1 MANKSLQNERTD
13 KTILAGSNQA
23 TNKYGF
29 AGNSQS
35 AITAAPKMGDMWFV
49 EFIDTITGL
58 SSGMSSFAKTVSPIT
73 ISTETVTVDKYG
85 KKVHLPIY
93 VNFPEVSIS
102 LYDKTDGSGFTV
114 ANELYSNFFKN
125 ANLGTEAG
133 VLDSTIRDRT
143 SGRVIPSNAEDTGY
157 YRSFKKIVIYHF
169 FGSFGQGIDR
179 DPRGREQLE
188 QVDTTSNGS
197 IQKIE
202 IINPLLTNITFSGS
216 DYADSSLRTIDL
228 QLQPENII
236 FGIPQNNVV
245 VPDWMKQGLEFI
257 LEDLDPSNSVNNA
270 TRLLANIR
278 TNKKLDSMISGL
290 ADGKNLGQIDNDLN
304 GLDQI
309 AENNEVFGVSSDTN
323 AREQLSRLKKLSGT
337 LKYVK
342 SNQNATPEEKAE
354 AEKLFAD
361 EIASAIPMPASSL
374 KQYDDFGEMQ
384 NALNSRNRFPD
395 NPYSSDILYPNVA
408 GFPDARLANGG
419 TDRFTGI
426 DLANLIS
433 NELVTSFLNGRSI
446 NLDNITSPIAQ
457 GILGG
462 NTGIGRIQT
471 ALETSQSKFGV
482 GGDFIRDALLKSTRL
497 GNNTTGP
504 RTTVV
509 STSPT
514 FSTPSSDFSDKDLRA
529 PGIQFDSKSRSATQ
543 NNITN
548 LRNKTGGIR

>member
-1 MANKSLQNERTD
+1 MADRSIQNERTD
-13 KTILAGSNQA
+13 RTILAGSNQA
-23 TNKYGF
+23 TSKFGF
-29 AGNSQS
+29 SGDY
-35 AITAAPKMGDMWFV
+35 ITNAPKMGDMWFI
-49 EFIDTITGL
+49 EFIDTVTGL

-73 ISTETVTVDKYG
+73 ISTETVSVDKYG
-85 KKVHLPIY
+85 KRVHLPVY
-93 VNFPEVSIS
+93 VNFPEISVS
-102 LYDKTDGSGFTV
+102 LYDKTDGSGFTI

-125 ANLGTEAG
+125 ANLGTESS
-133 VLDSTIRDRT
+133 VLDSTIKDRT
-143 SGRVIPSNAEDTGY
+143 SGRGLPSNAEDTGY

-169 FGSFGQGIDR
+169 FGSFGASAPPAYSG
-179 DPRGREQLE
+179 PGSSF
-188 QVDTTSNGS
+188 DTGGSTDIGDAGNHTAS

-216 DYADSSLRTIDL
+216 DYSDSSLRTIDL

-236 FGIPQNNVV
+236 FGTPQNNVTM
-245 VPDWMKQGLEFI
+245 PDWMKQGLEFI
-257 LEDLDPSNSVNNA
+257 LEDLDPSNSVTNA
-270 TRLLANIR
+270 IKLISNVN
-278 TNKKLDSMISGL
+278 TNKKLETMISGL
-290 ADGKNLGQIDNDLN
+290 ADGKNLGQIDN
-304 GLDQI
+304 
-309 AENNEVFGVSSDTN
+309 NNEVFGVSSDTN

-337 LKYVK
+337 LKYV
-342 SNQNATPEEKAE
+342 NTNPDATEEEKAE
-354 AEKLFAD
+354 AQKLFAE
-361 EIASAIPMPASSL
+361 EIATAIPMPASSL
-374 KQYDDFGEMQ
+374 KQYDDFGEMR
-384 NALNSRNRFPD
+384 NSLNSQNRFPD

-433 NELVTSFLNGRSI
+433 NELITSFLNGRSI

-471 ALETSQSKFGV
+471 ALETSQSRFGV
-482 GGDFIRDALLKSTRL
+482 GGDFIRDSLLKSTRL

-509 STSPT
+509 STAPT
-514 FSTPSSDFSDKDLRA
+514 FSTPTSDFSDKDLRA
-529 PGIQFDSKSRSATQ
+529 PGVQFDSKSRSTTQ
-543 NNITN
+543 NNILN

>member
-23 TNKYGF
+23 TSKYGF

-58 SSGMSSFAKTVSPIT
+58 SSGMSSFAKSISPIT
-73 ISTETVTVDKYG
+73 ISTETVSIDKYG
-85 KKVHLPIY
+85 KRVHMPVY
-93 VNFPEVSIS
+93 VNFPDISIS
-102 LYDKTDGSGFTV
+102 LYDKTDGSGFAV

-125 ANLGTEAG
+125 ANLGTDAG

-143 SGRVIPSNAEDTGY
+143 SGREFPSNAEDTGY

-179 DPRGREQLE
+179 DPRGREQLGE
-188 QVDTTSNGS
+188 VDATANGS

-202 IINPLLTNITFSGS
+202 IINPLLTSLSFSGS

-257 LEDLDPSNSVNNA
+257 LEDLDPSNSVDNA
-270 TRLLANIR
+270 ARLLANIR
-278 TNKKLDSMISGL
+278 TNEKLDSMISGL
-290 ADGKNLGQIDNDLN
+290 ASGKNLGQIDNEFN

-309 AENNEVFGVSSDTN
+309 ANNNEVFGVSSDTN

-337 LKYVK
+337 LQYVK
-342 SNQNATPEEKAE
+342 TNPDATEEEKAE
-354 AEKLFAD
+354 AQKLFAE
-361 EIASAIPMPASSL
+361 EIATAIPMPASSL
-374 KQYDDFGEMQ
+374 KQYDDFGEMI
-384 NALNSRNRFPD
+384 NSLNSQNRFPD

-408 GFPDARLANGG
+408 GFPNARLVNGG

-433 NELVTSFLNGRSI
+433 NELITSFLNGRSI

-462 NTGIGRIQT
+462 NTGIGNIQT
-471 ALETSQSKFGV
+471 TLETSQSRFGV
-482 GGDFIRDALLKSTRL
+482 GGDIIRDSLLKSTRL

-504 RTTVV
+504 RTTIV
-509 STSPT
+509 STAPT
-514 FSTPSSDFSDKDLRA
+514 FSAPVSDYSDKDLRA
-529 PGIQFDSKSRSATQ
+529 PGTQFDSKSRSTTQ
-543 NNITN
+543 NNILN

>member
-23 TNKYGF
+23 TSKYGF

-58 SSGMSSFAKTVSPIT
+58 SSGMSSFAKSISPIT
-73 ISTETVTVDKYG
+73 ISTETVSIDKYG
-85 KKVHLPIY
+85 KRVHIPVY
-93 VNFPEVSIS
+93 VNFPEISIS
-102 LYDKTDGSGFTV
+102 LYDKTDGSGFAV

-125 ANLGTEAG
+125 ANLGTDAG
-133 VLDSTIRDRT
+133 VLDSTIRDRN
-143 SGRVIPSNAEDTGY
+143 SGRGFPSNAEDTGY

-179 DPRGREQLE
+179 DPRGREQLGE
-188 QVDTTSNGS
+188 VDAASNGS

-202 IINPLLTNITFSGS
+202 IINPLLTSISFSGS

-257 LEDLDPSNSVNNA
+257 LEDLDPSNSVDNA
-270 TRLLANIR
+270 AKLLSNIR

-290 ADGKNLGQIDNDLN
+290 ASGKNLGQIDNEFN

-309 AENNEVFGVSSDTN
+309 ANNNEVFGVSSDTN
-323 AREQLSRLKKLSGT
+323 AREQLSRLKRLSGT
-337 LKYVK
+337 LQYVK
-342 SNQNATPEEKAE
+342 TNPDATEEEKAE
-354 AEKLFAD
+354 AQKLFAE
-361 EIASAIPMPASSL
+361 EIATAIPMPASSL
-374 KQYDDFGEMQ
+374 KQYDDFGEMR
-384 NALNSRNRFPD
+384 NSLNSQNRFPD

-408 GFPDARLANGG
+408 GFPNARLVNGG

-433 NELVTSFLNGRSI
+433 NELITSFLNGRSI

-462 NTGIGRIQT
+462 NTGIGNIQT
-471 ALETSQSKFGV
+471 TLETSQSRFGL
-482 GGDFIRDALLKSTRL
+482 GGDIIRDSLLKSTRL

-509 STSPT
+509 STAPT
-514 FSTPSSDFSDKDLRA
+514 FSAPVSDYSDKDLRA
-529 PGIQFDSKSRSATQ
+529 PGTQFDSKSRNATQ
-543 NNITN
+543 NSITN
-548 LRNKTGGIR
+548 LRNRTGGSR

>member
-1 MANKSLQNERTD
+1 MADKSIQNERTD
-13 KTILAGSNQA
+13 RTILAGSNQA
-23 TNKYGF
+23 ASKFGFSGEYITN
-29 AGNSQS
+29 
-35 AITAAPKMGDMWFV
+35 APKMGDMWFI
-49 EFIDTITGL
+49 EFIDTVTGL

-73 ISTETVTVDKYG
+73 ISTETVSVDKYG
-85 KKVHLPIY
+85 KRVHLPVY
-93 VNFPEVSIS
+93 VNFPEISVS
-102 LYDKTDGSGFTV
+102 LYDKTDGSGFTI

-125 ANLGTEAG
+125 ANLGTESS

-143 SGRVIPSNAEDTGY
+143 SGRSLPSNAEDTGY

-169 FGSFGQGIDR
+169 FGSFGSNTGI
-179 DPRGREQLE
+179 DPRGNDQRGGES
-188 QVDTTSNGS
+188 VASNNSAS

-216 DYADSSLRTIDL
+216 DYSDSSLRTIDL
-228 QLQPENII
+228 QLQPENVI
-236 FGIPQNNVV
+236 FGTPQNNVAM
-245 VPDWMKQGLEFI
+245 PDWMKQGLEFI
-257 LEDLDPSNSVNNA
+257 LEDLDPSNSVTNA
-270 TRLLANIR
+270 MKLISNVN
-278 TNKKLDSMISGL
+278 TNKRLETMISGL
-290 ADGKNLGQIDNDLN
+290 ADGKNLGQIDNDFN

-309 AENNEVFGVSSDTN
+309 AKDNSVFGVSSDAN

-342 SNQNATPEEKAE
+342 SNPDATEEEKAE
-354 AEKLFAD
+354 AQKLFAE
-361 EIASAIPMPASSL
+361 EIATAIPMPASSL

-384 NALNSRNRFPD
+384 NSLNSRNRFPD
-395 NPYSSDILYPNVA
+395 NPYSSDILYPNIA

-433 NELVTSFLNGRSI
+433 NELITSFLNGKSI

-462 NTGIGRIQT
+462 NTGIGRLQT
-471 ALETSQSKFGV
+471 ALKTSQSRFGV
-482 GGDFIRDALLKSTRL
+482 GGDIIRDSLLKSTRL

-509 STSPT
+509 STAPT
-514 FSTPSSDFSDKDLRA
+514 FSAPTSDFSDKDLRA
-529 PGIQFDSKSRSATQ
+529 PGVQFDPKSRSATQ
-543 NNITN
+543 NNILN